1 MAYLF
6 SKVTLEGGGYDAY
19 YLTGGIPRDY
29 DDLSCDLDL
38 EDFLE
43 LIVRDEEISVHV
55 EAYLYGEG
63 ESCIASGDDILWLE
77 EKCKNHDN
85 FLETE
90 CDNIESFDFS
100 FEFTPE
106 VSEFD
111 RFPYDRYS
119 L

>member
-6 SKVTLEGGGYDAY
+6 SKVTLEGGGYDTS

-29 DDLSCDLDL
+29 DYLSCDLDL

-43 LIVRDEEISVHV
+43 LIEREEEIEVHIEV
-55 EAYLYGEG
+55 FLYGEG
-63 ESCIASGDDILWLE
+63 ELCVASGDELLMLKE
-77 EKCKNHDN
+77 MCKNHEN

-100 FEFTPE
+100 FDHTPE
-106 VSEFD
+106 ESMFD
-111 RFPYDRYS
+111 RFPYNRYDW
-119 L
+119 